1 MAFCAVAYF
10 ESNQKQMS
18 IVPRSWFNDRILY
31 WPKDKNK
38 RGFGTKTVNHQRVTG
53 FKCMEQRY

>member
-18 IVPRSWFNDRILY
+18 IVPRSWFNDGILY
-31 WPKDKNK
+31 WPKE

>member
-18 IVPRSWFNDRILY
+18 IVPRSWFNDGILY
-31 WPKDKNK
+31 WPKDKKQAGIWYKNCESPK
-38 RGFGTKTVNHQRVTG
+38 SD
-53 FKCMEQRY
+53 